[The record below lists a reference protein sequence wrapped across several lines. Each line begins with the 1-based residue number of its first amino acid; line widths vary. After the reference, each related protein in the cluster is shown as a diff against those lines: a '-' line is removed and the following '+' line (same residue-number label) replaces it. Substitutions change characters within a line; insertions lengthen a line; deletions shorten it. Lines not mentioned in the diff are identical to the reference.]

1 MFIFDE
7 PSTGLHFHDIQKLLS
22 SFNTLVAN
30 GHSVVVIEHH
40 PDIIKQADWI
50 IDMGPEGG
58 KEGGNVVFAGTP
70 EKLLECKASYTAKYL
85 EPKLKH
91 K

>member
-1 MFIFDE
+1 ME
-7 PSTGLHFHDIQKLLS
+7 TSFH
-22 SFNTLVAN
+22 TLIER

-40 PDIIKQADWI
+40 PDIIKVADWV

-70 EKLLECKASYTAKYL
+70 DDLIRQSESHTAHFLK
-85 EPKLKH
+85 PKITNEHGK
-91 K
+91 

>member
-1 MFIFDE
+1 M
-7 PSTGLHFHDIQKLLS
+7 LQ
-22 SFNTLVAN
+22 SFNTLVSN
-30 GHSVVVIEHH
+30 GHSIVVIEHH

-70 EKLLECKASYTAKYL
+70 EMLLKCKESYTAKYL
-85 EPKLKH
+85 KPKFETQSNGPKP
-91 K
+91 KGNKKN